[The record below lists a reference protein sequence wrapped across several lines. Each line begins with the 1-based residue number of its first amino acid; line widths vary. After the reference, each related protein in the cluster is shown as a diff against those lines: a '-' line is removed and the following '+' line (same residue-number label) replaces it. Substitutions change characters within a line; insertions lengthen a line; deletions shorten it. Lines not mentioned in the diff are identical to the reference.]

1 MAVDRPEAIGP
12 HPAGDATQWRAA
24 RARLSCSARN
34 GGAAV
39 RGRKSRPAVAG
50 LRTRRS
56 EAKTAFGQTSHI
68 EDAGGA
74 PFHETAGQTTGE
86 SYRHDQRNRSHGE
99 ASSNTSLPVRHHRIR
114 TDRLTGKGTP
124 PPPPIPSRTTGR
136 LAKVRVRRR
145 PLQDGWPLH
154 VMEIPTSGWSAPPA
168 DLNSARWATN
178 LPVPWRG
185 LQPTAGAGA
194 LSHRRVPGGTI
205 IDRTCPRIHSA
216 RGRAGRG
223 RPL

>member
-50 LRTRRS
+50 LRTRQS

-86 SYRHDQRNRSHGE
+86 PDRHDQRNASHGE
-99 ASSNTSLPVRHHRIR
+99 ASSKPVPRRQAPSHN
-114 TDRLTGKGTP
+114 DRPSNRKGTP
-124 PPPPIPSRTTGR
+124 PPPPIRSNDHRR
-136 LAKVRVRRR
+136 LAKVRVRRL

-154 VMEIPTSGWSAPPA
+154 GHGNTHTGWSA
-168 DLNSARWATN
+168 
-178 LPVPWRG
+178 
-185 LQPTAGAGA
+185 
-194 LSHRRVPGGTI
+194 
-205 IDRTCPRIHSA
+205 
-216 RGRAGRG
+216 RAG
-223 RPL
+223 

>member
-74 PFHETAGQTTGE
+74 PFHETAGQTTGGP
-86 SYRHDQRNRSHGE
+86 YRHDQRNRSHAE
-99 ASSNTSLPVRHHRIR
+99 ASSNTSLAVRRHRITTDRPRKGTHHR
-114 TDRLTGKGTP
+114 LLSGQ
-124 PPPPIPSRTTGR
+124 RTTGR
-136 LAKVRVRRR
+136 LAKVRVRRL

-154 VMEIPTSGWSAPPA
+154 GHGNTH
-168 DLNSARWATN
+168 L
-178 LPVPWRG
+178 G
-185 LQPTAGAGA
+185 LVGTAG
-194 LSHRRVPGGTI
+194 
-205 IDRTCPRIHSA
+205 
-216 RGRAGRG
+216 
-223 RPL
+223 

>member
-12 HPAGDATQWRAA
+12 HPAGDATQRRAA

-68 EDAGGA
+68 EDTGGA

-86 SYRHDQRNRSHGE
+86 PYRHDQRNRSHAE
-99 ASSNTSLPVRHHRIR
+99 APSKPPPRQASSHN
-114 TDRLTGKGTP
+114 DRPSDRKWTP
-124 PPPPIPSRTTGR
+124 PPPPIRSKDDRPTGESPGP
-136 LAKVRVRRR
+136 ASA
-145 PLQDGWPLH
+145 LQDGWPLH
-154 VMEIPTSGWSAPPA
+154 GHGHTHLGLVGTGRLIRLGPPGYYR
-168 DLNSARWATN
+168 N
-178 LPVPWRG
+178 
-185 LQPTAGAGA
+185 
-194 LSHRRVPGGTI
+194 
-205 IDRTCPRIHSA
+205 
-216 RGRAGRG
+216 
-223 RPL
+223 

>member
-50 LRTRRS
+50 WRTRRS

-74 PFHETAGQTTGE
+74 LFQKPPARRQANPIGMISATAAT
-86 SYRHDQRNRSHGE
+86 
-99 ASSNTSLPVRHHRIR
+99 
-114 TDRLTGKGTP
+114 
-124 PPPPIPSRTTGR
+124 
-136 LAKVRVRRR
+136 VRRHQTR
-145 PLQDGWPLH
+145 PSP
-154 VMEIPTSGWSAPPA
+154 SGAIA
-168 DLNSARWATN
+168 
-178 LPVPWRG
+178 
-185 LQPTAGAGA
+185 
-194 LSHRRVPGGTI
+194 
-205 IDRTCPRIHSA
+205 
-216 RGRAGRG
+216 
-223 RPL
+223 

>member
-86 SYRHDQRNRSHGE
+86 PYRHDQRNRSHAE
-99 ASSNTSLPVRHHRIR
+99 ASSNTSLPVRRDHIA
-114 TDRLTGKGTP
+114 TDRPTGKGTP
-124 PPPPIPSRTTGR
+124 PPPPIR
-136 LAKVRVRRR
+136 
-145 PLQDGWPLH
+145 
-154 VMEIPTSGWSAPPA
+154 
-168 DLNSARWATN
+168 
-178 LPVPWRG
+178 
-185 LQPTAGAGA
+185 
-194 LSHRRVPGGTI
+194 
-205 IDRTCPRIHSA
+205 
-216 RGRAGRG
+216 
-223 RPL
+223 